1 MLNVEF
7 YLTLAGHTDDVSR
20 AFRNR
25 GMLQE
30 NWLLITATLV
40 IGVIWMALYLWENI
54 QLQRKANADTPQ
66 GLFYDLCKTH
76 RLNRTDIGYLLK
88 AAQAHYENQPAMVFV
103 NPEILNAYI
112 REVGTD
118 AKYYE
123 LLAERL
129 FQK

>member
-1 MLNVEF
+1 MNVDF
-7 YLTLAGHTDDVSR
+7 YWILAGHTDAVSR

-30 NWLLITATLV
+30 NWMLVTATLV
-40 IGVIWMALYLWENI
+40 IGTIWLTLYLWENI

-76 RLNRTDIGYLLK
+76 RLSRTDITYLLK
-88 AAQAHYENQPAMVFV
+88 AAQAHYRDQPAMVFV
-103 NPEILNAYI
+103 DPGILNAYLK
-112 REVGTD
+112 EVSSD
-118 AKYYE
+118 AKYYDILVE
-123 LLAERL
+123 KL